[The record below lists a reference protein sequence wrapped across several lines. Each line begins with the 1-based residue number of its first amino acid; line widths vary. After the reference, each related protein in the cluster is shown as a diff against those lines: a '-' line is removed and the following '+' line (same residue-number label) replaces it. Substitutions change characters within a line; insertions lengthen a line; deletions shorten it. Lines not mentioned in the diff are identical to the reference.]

1 MSVYIFY
8 LNNQKV
14 KNIKRLLFM
23 ETIKNNL
30 EIINEKIK
38 KAALRVNRNREEIKL
53 VAVTKT
59 ATVEQIE
66 EAINAGVKIIGEN
79 KVQEAK
85 EKYHILTADIEWHL
99 VGHLQTNKA
108 KYAVEIFD
116 CIHSVDSIKLAQEID
131 KRSLQFAKI
140 MDILVE
146 VNVSGEETKYGIK
159 SEEVEAFLKEISEFP
174 RIRVRGLMTIAPIV
188 EDEEEVRPYFRKL
201 WELSKEIKSKNIE
214 NVKMDYLS
222 MGMTEDF
229 EIAIEEGANIVRIG
243 RGIFG
248 FC

>member
-1 MSVYIFY
+1 
-8 LNNQKV
+8 
-14 KNIKRLLFM
+14 M

-38 KAALRVNRNREEIKL
+38 KAASRVNRNPEEIKL

-59 ATVEQIE
+59 ATVEQIK

-79 KVQEAK
+79 RVQNAK
-85 EKYHILTADIEWHL
+85 EKYQILSADIEWHL
-99 VGHLQTNKA
+99 VGHLQTNKV
-108 KYAVEIFD
+108 KYAIEIFD
-116 CIHSVDSIKLAQEID
+116 FIHSVDSIKLAKEID
-131 KRSLQFAKI
+131 RRSLQFG
-140 MDILVE
+140 MMTNVLVE

-159 SEEVEAFLKEISEFP
+159 PEEVEPFLKEISEFP
-174 RIRVRGLMTIAPIV
+174 KIRVKGLMTIAPIA
-188 EDEEEVRPYFRKL
+188 EDNEEVRPYFRKL
-201 WELSKEIKSKNIE
+201 RELSEKIKSKEIK

-229 EIAIEEGANIVRIG
+229 EVAIEEGANMVRIG

-248 FC
+248 FH

>member
-1 MSVYIFY
+1 
-8 LNNQKV
+8 
-14 KNIKRLLFM
+14 
-23 ETIKNNL
+23 
-30 EIINEKIK
+30 
-38 KAALRVNRNREEIKL
+38 VNRNSEEIKL

-59 ATVEQIE
+59 ANIEQIE

-79 KVQEAK
+79 KIQEAK
-85 EKYHILTADIEWHL
+85 KKYQILNADIEWHL

-108 KYAVEIFD
+108 KYAVEIFN

-131 KRSLQFAKI
+131 KRSLQFGKI
-140 MDILVE
+140 MDVLVE
-146 VNVSGEETKYGIK
+146 VNVSGEESKYGIK
-159 SEEVEAFLKEISEFP
+159 PEEVEAFLKDISEFP

-188 EDEEEVRPYFRKL
+188 EDKEEVRPYFRKL
-201 WELSKEIKSKNIE
+201 RELSKEIKSKNIK

-229 EIAIEEGANIVRIG
+229 EVAIEEGANMVRVG

-248 FC
+248 FH